1 MYFAIHVQG
10 HTLDLDVTRKMDSI
24 IQVASISDSFLTDH
38 TTVLFN
44 LKGCKSESFAKEV
57 WFRKIKSINLRKLKN
72 DLRISELLLI

>member
-1 MYFAIHVQG
+1 
-10 HTLDLDVTRKMDSI
+10 MDSI
-24 IQVASISDSFLTDH
+24 IHVASISDSFLTDH

-44 LKGCKSESFAKEV
+44 LKVCKSESFAKEV